1 MAYKKIG
8 FKDRIDNKPTTYLVD
23 GKSTEII
30 KDDTDVEEEGTN
42 LNATNLNHME
52 DGILQNSR
60 DIEVLNKQIINIK
73 VPVESVNG
81 KTGNIELKAE
91 DIKCKDGTT
100 LERFKETNNQEIT
113 TLKESTKNNKSEIDN
128 LKSCVDNGKNSLY
141 SAIVDK
147 KVTPRSKDFNDL
159 AKGIREIK
167 LGQGNAQ
174 TNDVLEGKTFTN
186 AEGNLLTGNM
196 KNYGSKII
204 TPSKEIQT
212 LNKGYY
218 DSVKVNPIDKDVLQ
232 SNFNTLELINILKEL
247 GINYIIEGEIKPTEM
262 SNTKNEYNINVGFEP
277 RILIVSSKLNC
288 SYFWGNGIW
297 YDCVKS
303 NFINFDKIN
312 IPTPRTNKPYD
323 ALQYINLTIT
333 NQGFKI
339 YFKDIAEQQIKLGYE
354 CYFKYIAVY

>member
-60 DIEVLNKQIINIK
+60 DIEILNKQIINIK

-81 KTGNIELKAE
+81 KTGDVELKAQ
-91 DIKCKDGTT
+91 DIKSKSGTT
-100 LERFKETNNQEIT
+100 LEDFKSNTEEEI
-113 TLKESTKNNKSEIDN
+113 KN
-128 LKSCVDNGKNSLY
+128 LKSSVDNGKSSLY

-147 KVTPRSKDFNDL
+147 KVTPRSKDFDDL

-174 TNDVLEGKTFTN
+174 PNDVLEGKTFTN

-196 KNYGSKII
+196 KNYGAKII
-204 TPSKEIQT
+204 TPTTKVQT

-218 DSVKVNPIDKDVLQ
+218 DSIKVNPIDKNVLQ
-232 SNFNTLELINILKEL
+232 DNFPELKPENIVGGVNIAGIVGQGTKVEFRETVVLDGEKEYISIPYPKYIFVGDGTILSGILSTNDKPIKNIADLKRYVPSQS
-247 GINYIIEGEIKPTEM
+247 GAVINYTYQYNNDIADLFVVNTGSRPCRVKIIE
-262 SNTKNEYNINVGFEP
+262 
-277 RILIVSSKLNC
+277 
-288 SYFWGNGIW
+288 
-297 YDCVKS
+297 
-303 NFINFDKIN
+303 
-312 IPTPRTNKPYD
+312 
-323 ALQYINLTIT
+323 
-333 NQGFKI
+333 I
-339 YFKDIAEQQIKLGYE
+339 Y
-354 CYFKYIAVY
+354 